1 MEIPFPQID
10 VVLTFNRYKNQKILK
25 LKILLKNLEKVF
37 NLDINLNY
45 YSIETHSVN

>member
-25 LKILLKNLEKVF
+25 FKIENIIKKLRKDF
-37 NLDINLNY
+37 
-45 YSIETHSVN
+45 